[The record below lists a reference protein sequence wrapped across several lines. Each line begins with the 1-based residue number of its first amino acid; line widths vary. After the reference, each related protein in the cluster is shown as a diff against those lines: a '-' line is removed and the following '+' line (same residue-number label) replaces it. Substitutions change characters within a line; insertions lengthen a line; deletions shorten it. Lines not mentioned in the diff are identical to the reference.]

1 MSQQDIDNEIS
12 PVSYS
17 KGSSRGMFIV
27 GVIGLSLLV
36 IYFAVSSTDKDENDP
51 ASKEDKPVYNVADYE
66 KKQLASLD
74 PSLLQ
79 RDSDFADRQ
88 LYKQTLAQKKVV
100 QKKEPAD
107 NSPTQLPIDS
117 RELKGRLGSPMAAY
131 YDKKSFE
138 AQGSYSAKAKLNK
151 HKMTDSELAQ
161 KMLSYSSKTGNQKFA
176 QAAYSTEVSVTNA
189 TKLTDLEYTILQGK
203 QIPAVL
209 ETPIHSKMPG
219 PIRAVISEAVYGERG
234 RNVLIPRGS
243 RLIGTYNSQTEL
255 GQSRV
260 YVVWTRIITPN
271 NINIRINSPG
281 GDQIGMMG
289 LPGKVNH
296 HFFRRFGNA
305 ILLSIIGSSAQVVGV
320 RSSTRSNSRDALR
333 QMFGTN
339 MQMMVNDAVNQ
350 NGQIT
355 PTITLPQ
362 GARVIV
368 SVARDIRFKQVKN
381 LVDDFQKP

>member
-17 KGSSRGMFIV
+17 KGSSRGLFV
-27 GVIGLSLLV
+27 GVIIGLSLLV
-36 IYFAVSSTDKDENDP
+36 MYFAASSTDEDGRESTDP
-51 ASKEDKPVYNVADYE
+51 EDKPVYNVADYD

-74 PSLLQ
+74 PNFLQ
-79 RDSDFADRQ
+79 LDPDGRDKA
-88 LYKQTLAQKKVV
+88 LYRQTLAQKKIVEE
-100 QKKEPAD
+100 KKKKTAAD
-107 NSPTQLPIDS
+107 THQLPADS
-117 RELKGRLGSPMAAY
+117 RELRGRLRSPMVAF

-138 AQGSYSAKAKLNK
+138 AQGSYSARAKLNS
-151 HKMTDSELAQ
+151 HKLSDRELAQ
-161 KMLSYSSKTGNQKFA
+161 KMLSYSSKSRNTRFA
-176 QAAYSTEVSVTNA
+176 DSAYSTEVRVTHA

-219 PIRAVISEAVYGERG
+219 PIRAVISENVYGERG

-281 GDQIGMMG
+281 GDQMGTMG

-296 HFFRRFGNA
+296 HFFKRFGNA

-320 RSSTRSNSRDALR
+320 RAANRANSRNNLR
-333 QMFGTN
+333 QMLGSN
-339 MQMMVNDAVNQ
+339 LQIMASDAVNQ
-350 NGQIT
+350 SGQIT

-362 GARVIV
+362 GAKVIV
-368 SVARDIRFKQVKN
+368 SVARDIRFKQVKTI
-381 LVDDFQKP
+381 VDDFQ